1 MTKNLKWFLA
11 FSLLWSTAFFA
22 VLHSS
27 LRVPAGPWLRIGAAG
42 PWLQVGAAAVIYG
55 IGFAVLGSLLGR
67 GDAQS
72 EVRYSLGYAYAAVG
86 NIASATVGVLWI
98 VFFRPYTFWDTV
110 PYLSIIAVFTVIGA
124 IQARRSIK
132 GMSNSVLFR

>member
-11 FSLLWSTAFFA
+11 FSLLWSAAFFA

-27 LRVPAGPWLRIGAAG
+27 LRVPAG

-110 PYLSIIAVFTVIGA
+110 PYLSIIAVFAVIGA
-124 IQARRSIK
+124 VQARRSIK
-132 GMSNSVLFR
+132 DMSNSVLFR